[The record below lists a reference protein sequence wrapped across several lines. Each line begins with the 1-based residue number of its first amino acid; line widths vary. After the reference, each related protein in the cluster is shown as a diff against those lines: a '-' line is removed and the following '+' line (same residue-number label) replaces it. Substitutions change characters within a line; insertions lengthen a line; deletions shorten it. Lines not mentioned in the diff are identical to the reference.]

1 MSSHERLVKTD
12 RRNEL
17 IEIADR
23 MGREGFAPRASS
35 HDDDASFPF
44 ENYADLRDNGFLGLC
59 IPESCGGL
67 GADFE
72 SYCMIAAKIGE
83 HCGAT
88 ALTFNM
94 HSISMLWSGIVC
106 DDLDLDRTER
116 HEHEERRAHWFAK
129 VLKDQVLFAQP
140 FSEPSG
146 DAFTTRARRVD
157 GGWHVSGK
165 KHFAS
170 LSGAAD
176 YYAMT
181 CTEISD
187 AENSEGKILFLI
199 VPKDEEGFRITGT
212 WNPLGMRATVSRN
225 LELRDVFVPDRN
237 QLMPGGAFIQAARR
251 WPHAY
256 LSINPAYMGIARAA
270 FDFTVDY
277 LRGEAPGATGPA
289 RRAQPSKQFAVAQMR
304 LKLDQ
309 AEALWRAAL
318 AEARVDPSREERLR
332 MYSSHYTVMEHCN
345 EICQLAIRTCGGRSI
360 MKSMPLER
368 LYRDSRC
375 GSLMLPYTADT
386 CLERLGVEALYRSG
400 ERD

>member
-1 MSSHERLVKTD
+1 MKID

-44 ENYADLRDNGFLGLC
+44 ENYADLRANGFLSLC
-59 IPESCGGL
+59 IPESYGGL

-94 HSISMLWSGIVC
+94 HSISMLWSGMVC
-106 DDLDLDRTER
+106 DDLDLNQSER
-116 HEHEERRAHWFAK
+116 QEHEERRAHWFDR
-129 VLKDQVLFAQP
+129 VLKDRVLFAQP

-146 DAFTTRARRVD
+146 DAFATRARRVD
-157 GGWHVSGK
+157 SGWRVSGT

-176 YYAMT
+176 YYAVT
-181 CTEISD
+181 CTEISASED
-187 AENSEGKILFLI
+187 PEGKILFLI
-199 VPKDEEGFRITGT
+199 VPEDAEGFQITGT
-212 WNPLGMRATVSRN
+212 WNPLGMRATVSRT
-225 LELRDVFVPDRN
+225 LELRDVFVPDQN

-270 FDFTVDY
+270 YDFTVAY
-277 LRGEAPGATGPA
+277 LRGEAPGTAGQK

-332 MYSSHYTVMEHCN
+332 MFSSHYTVMEHCN

-360 MKSMPLER
+360 MKNMPLER

-386 CLERLGVEALYRSG
+386 CLERLGVEALYRNG